1 MMNKDD
7 KNILVNFLPLLILVV
22 VTVLGSL
29 AHYLFTTG
37 VEKTI
42 VGYNEETGKFI
53 MKEAKAQEAG
63 TITIDHG
70 DSCYAVEGVFV
81 VCGQ

>member
-1 MMNKDD
+1 
-7 KNILVNFLPLLILVV
+7 
-22 VTVLGSL
+22 
-29 AHYLFTTG
+29 
-37 VEKTI
+37 
-42 VGYNEETGKFI
+42 